1 VKERSRVEE
10 DRLRKLKLLKERGI
24 NVYGGRFADVLFVSD
39 AAAQYEEGRTDKRVR
54 TAGRI
59 TALRTHGKAS
69 FLDLRDGTGRIQAYI
84 RKDAVGD
91 EAYEVFQ
98 LLDLWDII
106 GVEGTL
112 GKTRTGEITVFA
124 ESFTLLSKSLTPP
137 PEKWHGL
144 TDVET
149 RYRQRYVDLA
159 ANPEVM
165 EIFRTRVRIV
175 RLLREYLDS
184 RGFLEVETP
193 MMQRIAGGAAAKPFV
208 THHNALAMDLFL
220 RIAPELFLKRLLVGG
235 MNRVYELNRNFRNEG
250 ISTRHNPEFTMMEAY
265 QAYADCGVMMQLME
279 EMILS
284 VRAALGVADDMEWNG
299 MKIRLASPWKRA
311 KYTDLFRE
319 YVGIDAA
326 DAGAL
331 RNRALDLHIAVIKA
345 ETAAEIADDLFE
357 ELVQPH
363 LVDPTFVTD
372 YPVELCPLA
381 KASPEDPRFADRFE
395 LFVGRME
402 LGNGY
407 TELNDPIEQE
417 RRFREQL
424 ANAKGEWAGLDE
436 DFVHALEVGM
446 PPAGG
451 QGLGIDRLTML
462 LTGAKSIRDVI
473 LFPLLR
479 EAPPA
484 PQSPAGSEPA
494 PGKA

>member
-1 VKERSRVEE
+1 MKERSRVEE
-10 DRLRKLKLLKERGI
+10 DRLRKMELLKERGVK
-24 NVYGGRFADVLFVSD
+24 VYGGRFADVLSVSD
-39 AAAQYEEGRTDKRVR
+39 AGAQYEEGRTDKRVR

-59 TALRTHGKAS
+59 SALRTHGKAA

-84 RKDAVGD
+84 RKDAVG
-91 EAYEVFQ
+91 EKAYEVFQ

-165 EIFRTRVRIV
+165 EVFRTRVRIV
-175 RLLREYLDS
+175 RLVREYLDS
-184 RGFLEVETP
+184 RGFMEVETP

-208 THHNALAMDLFL
+208 THHNSLDMDLYL
-220 RIAPELFLKRLLVGG
+220 RISPELFLKRLLVGG
-235 MNRVYELNRNFRNEG
+235 MNRVYEINRNFRNEG
-250 ISTRHNPEFTMMEAY
+250 ISTRHNPEFTMLELY
-265 QAYADCGVMMQLME
+265 QAYADCGVMMELTE
-279 EMILS
+279 EMIQF
-284 VRAALGVADDMEWNG
+284 VRGKLGVADAVEWND
-299 MKIRLASPWKRA
+299 MKIRLGSPWKRA
-311 KYTDLFRE
+311 RYADLFRE
-319 YVGIDAA
+319 HVGIDLS

-331 RNRALDLHIAVIKA
+331 RKRALDLHVELVKS
-345 ETAAEIADDLFE
+345 ETAAEMADDLFE

-381 KASPEDPRFADRFE
+381 KASPDDPRFADRFE

-402 LGNGY
+402 LDNGY

-436 DFVHALEVGM
+436 DFVRALEVGM

-479 EAPPA
+479 EVPPT
-484 PQSPAGSEPA
+484 PQSPVGSEPT
-494 PGKA
+494 PGEA